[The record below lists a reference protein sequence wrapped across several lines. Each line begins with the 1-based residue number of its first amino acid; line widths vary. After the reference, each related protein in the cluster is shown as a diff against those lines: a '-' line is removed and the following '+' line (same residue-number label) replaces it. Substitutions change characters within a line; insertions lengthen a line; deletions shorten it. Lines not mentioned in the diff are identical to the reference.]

1 MIFTNFVLNVYFL
14 YKNILRRINANFV
27 PTLGDGEGIP
37 QKNKGIGLVAVM
49 IVIINMDNFCQYQYS
64 CSDFGVKICRFDD
77 KCFFL
82 SQETDKILPICNF
95 V

>member
-1 MIFTNFVLNVYFL
+1 MCIFYTKIYLEESMQTLCQLWVMVKVFL
-14 YKNILRRINANFV
+14 K
-27 PTLGDGEGIP
+27 
-37 QKNKGIGLVAVM
+37 KNKGIGLVAVM